1 MTRMLN
7 VNGTPAYLLDVASLE
22 PRTIDELLHLACL
35 RHPELLEAED
45 SAIQAAVAH
54 LRKDGFLGREER
66 TSRAHPFRYTITR
79 AGEEEANRVYD
90 ERMKRGAA

>member
-7 VNGTPAYLLDVASLE
+7 VNSTPAYLLEVASLE
-22 PRTIDELLHLACL
+22 PRTMRELFQLACI
-35 RHPELLEAED
+35 RHADMLDVTEH
-45 SAIQAAVAH
+45 SAMNAVT
-54 LRKDGFLGREER
+54 RMTQCGFLARSEER
-66 TSRAHPFRYTITR
+66 PYRYTITR